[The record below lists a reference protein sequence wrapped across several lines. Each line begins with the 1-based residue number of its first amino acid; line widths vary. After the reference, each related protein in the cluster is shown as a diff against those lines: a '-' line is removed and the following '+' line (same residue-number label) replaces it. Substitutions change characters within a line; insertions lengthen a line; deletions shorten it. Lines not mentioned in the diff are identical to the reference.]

1 MLTSR
6 PETQPETRPEHEPG
20 ARPDVPMPGTGQAQ
34 RILAP
39 ADLVG
44 RETEVISVAGRLRAP
59 ATRLL
64 TVTGPPGVGKS
75 RVAAAAVAQAPEV
88 AGRGLRVVDLTQ
100 AVDAEGAAAAVAESA
115 AELMSNQKGA
125 DERALLLL
133 DGCEHVAEEV
143 APAVAQALDAD
154 HGLTVLATSQRPL
167 RVYGERLVPVAPLA
181 LPDPE
186 LDTHAHEVQEFP
198 AVELFVRR
206 AQEANPEFVLTAENV
221 RAVAGICR
229 LLDGLPLPIELA
241 AGRMRLHPPE
251 TLLHRLRRGGEALAG
266 GPVNAPPRHRSLA
279 AIGEW
284 ACHGVP
290 PQEQVLL
297 EHLAVFDGEF
307 GLPMVEKVCPLPAAE
322 VEAALESLLDRSL
335 VSAREQQAGEARFA
349 LLWPVRARHLA
360 VLRESGRLE
369 EVRGRHA
376 ARYQQLLRTV
386 EPRLSGSEQGRW
398 LRVLAREHDNILAA
412 LRHVLEQGEWDG
424 AAAMVAA
431 CHRPWLNQ
439 GYLRDGLRWC
449 ATLLEE
455 APTSSPAGAEE
466 LLRLRARLLTMS
478 GSLLAALGDHGAA
491 AARHRR
497 AVALYKEAGDRRQ
510 GLWSSARLGLE
521 LFRCGDEA
529 VGRSLITGALAA
541 TEAAGDTAGSAEASA
556 ALAVVLRP
564 QGQVGQRKDLLE
576 RTAGVCRATGDA
588 RGLAAALLQLAEV
601 AAEQQDGNA
610 AREALHECLR
620 LYDGIG
626 ERTELADALEAFGLQ
641 LGSSA
646 GQQLRAIRL
655 FAAAEALRRR
665 THARIAEARW
675 AAVSS
680 ALAELRRQVGWAAFT
695 TAWGEGL
702 RLRPAAAVAEALA
715 AERPRSSAQ
724 DDEPTE
730 VKSLTARQLQVAML
744 VAEGL
749 TNRQIANR
757 LAISEWTVVN
767 HVRHVMRRLGCS
779 SRVQVA
785 WSIGR
790 RR

>member
-6 PETQPETRPEHEPG
+6 PETRTPR
-20 ARPDVPMPGTGQAQ
+20 TGQAR

-44 RETEVISVAGRLRAP
+44 RETEVISVAGRLRAE

-75 RVAAAAVAQAPEV
+75 RVAAAAAAQAEEV
-88 AGRGLRVVDLTQ
+88 AARGLRVADLTQ
-100 AVDAEGAAAAVAESA
+100 AANAEGAVAAVARA
-115 AELMSNQKGA
+115 TAELTELRTAGE
-125 DERALLLL
+125 ERALLLL
-133 DGCEHVAEEV
+133 DGCEHVAEQV
-143 APAVAQALDAD
+143 APVVAQALDAD
-154 HGLTVLATSQRPL
+154 PGLTVLATSQRPL

-181 LPDPE
+181 LPDVT
-186 LDTHAHEVQEFP
+186 LDTYAHHVQEFP
-198 AVELFVRR
+198 SVELFVRR
-206 AQEANPEFVLTAENV
+206 AQQANPEFVLTAENV
-221 RAVAGICR
+221 RAVADICR
-229 LLDGLPLPIELA
+229 LLDGLPLAIELA

-251 TLLHRLRRGGEALAG
+251 TLLHRLRRGNEALAG

-284 ACHGVP
+284 ACRGVRP
-290 PQEQVLL
+290 EEQVLL

-307 GLPMVEKVCPLPAAE
+307 GLSMVEKVCPLPAAE
-322 VEAALESLLDRSL
+322 AEAALEGLLDRSL
-335 VSAREQQAGEARFA
+335 VAAREQQAGEPRFA

-376 ARYQQLLRTV
+376 ARYQHLLRTV

-412 LRHVLEQGEWDG
+412 LRHLHERGDWDG
-424 AAAMVAA
+424 AAAMAAA

-439 GYLRDGLRWC
+439 GYLREGLRWC

-455 APTSSPAGAEE
+455 APASSPAGADE
-466 LLRLRARLLTMS
+466 LVRLRARLLTVC
-478 GSLLAALGDHGAA
+478 GALLAALGDHNAA

-497 AVALYKEAGDRRQ
+497 AVALYKEIGDRRQ

-576 RTAGVCRATGDA
+576 RTAGVCRATGDT
-588 RGLAAALLQLAEV
+588 RGLAGALLHLAEV
-601 AAEQQDGNA
+601 AGEQQDADA
-610 AREALHECLR
+610 AREALHESLR

-626 ERTELADALEAFGLQ
+626 ERTELADALEVCGLQ
-641 LGSSA
+641 LCSSA
-646 GQQLRAIRL
+646 GQQLRVVRL
-655 FAAAEALRRR
+655 FAAADALRRR
-665 THARIAEARW
+665 THARISEARW
-675 AAVSS
+675 SSVSA

-695 TAWGEGL
+695 TAWSEGL

-724 DDEPTE
+724 EDEPAE